1 VRETFSKAERLTSR
15 KLIER
20 LVEEGK
26 SLSQYPFRLSWLETE
41 LKAGVPAQVA
51 MVVSKRNF
59 KRAVDRNR
67 IKRLMREVYRK
78 ETANFYKTLTNKNVQ
93 CALMLLYMGK
103 VVPDFA
109 EVEKKLKLTLQRFE
123 KEFKEGSSETINNN
137 HKL

>member
-1 VRETFSKAERLTSR
+1 VRETFAKAERLTSR
-15 KLIER
+15 KLIEK
-20 LVEEGK
+20 LVEKGN
-26 SLSQYPFRLSWLETE
+26 SFSQYPFRLSWMKTE
-41 LKAGVPAQVA
+41 LKEKVPAQVA

-78 ETANFYKTLTNKNVQ
+78 EKANFYKTLTNKNVQ
-93 CALMLLYMGK
+93 CALMLLYTGK

-123 KEFKEGSSETINNN
+123 VQITNQY
-137 HKL
+137 